1 MQLLFWLLC
10 LAVVAIWLTGWVFL
24 IAERIAQKVRLNKHR
39 RFRAWMRKLCGG
51 LCLCLM
57 AITLTG
63 CCKTGAVRIEVPT
76 CPPMLRDATYRA
88 MQADERRDY
97 RIAVQRCQAVGDKQ

>member
-1 MQLLFWLLC
+1 
-10 LAVVAIWLTGWVFL
+10 
-24 IAERIAQKVRLNKHR
+24 
-39 RFRAWMRKLCGG
+39 
-51 LCLCLM
+51 M

-97 RIAVQRCQAVGDKQ
+97 RIAVQRCRINGVDK

>member
-10 LAVVAIWLTGWVFL
+10 LAVVAIWLIGWGFL
-24 IAERIAQKVRLNKHR
+24 IAERIAHRPRPNTPQWLIRLANRLSK
-39 RFRAWMRKLCGG
+39 W
-51 LCLCLM
+51 LCLYLM

-63 CCKTGAVRIEVPT
+63 CCKTGVVRIEVPT
-76 CPPMLRDATYRA
+76 CPPMLRDATYRV

-97 RIAVQRCQAVGDKQ
+97 RIAVQRCQTTVDKQ